1 MSLLS
6 GINDFFGLDIGTSA
20 VRVVQLNG
28 TNLSRYGSIPIDPKL
43 SASDAIPDQQKVAE
57 IIKNLIA
64 QAKVSSKNVAV
75 GIPSNKVFA
84 TVVDMDRLPQHEL
97 EKTIRYQVENY
108 IPMQLSEAKF
118 DWALLGDS
126 PKEKSKVEVLISS
139 VNSKYVEQRLD
150 MLESI
155 GLNVIAFE
163 PDSLALTRALTPA
176 NTVTAQMILDI
187 GNEATDLIM
196 TLFGMPR
203 LIRSIPTG
211 SSALIRAAIQNLNI
225 DETQA
230 KQFVFKFGLAED
242 KLEGQVYKA
251 IIGTVDSLIGEV
263 DKSIKFFTTRYSGVK
278 IEKIIVSGGASVLPN
293 FPVYLANKTG
303 LNVEIGNA
311 WRNVSIPSSRQNDLT
326 AVANHFPVAAGLAER
341 VV

>member
-20 VRVVQLNG
+20 IRVVQLNG
-28 TNLSRYGSIPIDPKL
+28 ASLSRYGSVPVDAKL
-43 SASDAIPDQQKVAE
+43 AASDAVPDQQKVAE
-57 IIKNLIA
+57 IIRNLIG

-75 GIPSNKVFA
+75 GIPSNKVFT
-84 TVVDMDRLPQHEL
+84 TVVDMDRLPQREL
-97 EKTIRYQVENY
+97 EKTIQYQVENY

-118 DWALLGDS
+118 DWAMLGDS
-126 PKEKSKVEVLISS
+126 PKDKAKIELLISS
-139 VNSKYVEQRLD
+139 VGKKYVEQRLD

-163 PDSLALTRALTPA
+163 PDSLALTRALTPP
-176 NTVTAQMILDI
+176 NTLTAQLLLDI
-187 GNEATDLIM
+187 GNDATDLVIS
-196 TLFGMPR
+196 LFGMPR

-230 KQFVFKFGLAED
+230 KQFVFKFGLSED
-242 KLEGQVYKA
+242 KLEGQVFKA
-251 IIGTVDSLIGEV
+251 IVGSVDSLIGEV
-263 DKSIKFFTTRYSGVK
+263 DKSIKFFMARYTGVN
-278 IEKIIVSGGASVLPN
+278 IEKAIVAGGASVLPN
-293 FPVYLANKTG
+293 FPLYLANKTG

-311 WRNVSIPSSRQNDLT
+311 WRNVSIPSSRQNDLM
-326 AVANHFPVAAGLAER
+326 AIANHFPVAAGLAER

>member
-20 VRVVQLNG
+20 VRVVQLSG
-28 TNLSRYGSIPIDPKL
+28 ANLSRYGSVPIDPRIA
-43 SASDAIPDQQKVAE
+43 ASDSLPDQQKIADIV
-57 IIKNLIA
+57 KNLIA
-64 QAKVSSKNVAV
+64 QSKVSSKNVAV
-75 GIPSNKVFA
+75 GIPSSKVFA
-84 TVVDMDRLPQHEL
+84 TVVDIDRLPAHEL
-97 EKTIRYQVENY
+97 EKTVQYQVENY
-108 IPMQLSEAKF
+108 IPMQLSEAKY

-126 PKEKSKVEVLISS
+126 PKEKSKVEILISS
-139 VNSKYVEQRLD
+139 VGSKYVEQRLD

-163 PDSLALTRALTPA
+163 PDSLAITRALTPA
-176 NTVTAQMILDI
+176 NTMTAQLLLDI
-187 GNEATDLIM
+187 GNDATDLVI

-203 LIRSIPTG
+203 LVRSIPTG
-211 SSALIRAAIQNLNI
+211 SSALVRAAVQNLSI
-225 DETQA
+225 DDTQA

-251 IIGTVDSLIGEV
+251 IISTIDGLISEV
-263 DKSIKFFTTRYSGVK
+263 DKSIKFFTTRYTGVN
-278 IEKIIVSGGASVLPN
+278 IEKIIVSGSASVLPN
-293 FPVYLANKTG
+293 FPIYLANKTG

-311 WRNVSIPSSRQNDLT
+311 WRNVSIPSSRQNDLM
-326 AVANHFPVAAGLAER
+326 AVANHFAVAAGLAER